1 MALPKLLIHVSALS
15 VLFPILVSIRR
26 YNGYDRIGQRLV
38 SFLYLSALFDLA
50 GLITASYKVNNL
62 PLFHLFTLI
71 EVLFFGW
78 VYAQAFEQIWL
89 KKITNGFTVIVASL
103 IVYNALALEGVW
115 QFNSITKTAE
125 SVLLIVL
132 SLLLFRQ
139 LLLQNEVMFLD
150 RHPLFWLNSG
160 VLLYFAGNLFVFMLQ
175 HTIADS
181 AQKGYVYGIVHSGI
195 NILANLLFGIALL
208 CRPRLPT

>member
-1 MALPKLLIHVSALS
+1 MPLHKLLMLLSAFS
-15 VLFPILVSIRR
+15 VAFPIGVSIVRHQ
-26 YNGYDRIGQRLV
+26 GYDRLGRGL
-38 SFLYLSALFDLA
+38 SAYFYLSALFDLA
-50 GLITASYKVNNL
+50 GLITWHKKVNNL

-71 EVLFFGW
+71 ELLFFGW
-78 VYAQAFEQIWL
+78 LYEQAFKDVLL
-89 KKITNGFTVIVASL
+89 KKIVAVLTVLLGLFTVI
-103 IVYNALALEGVW
+103 
-115 QFNSITKTAE
+115 NSISATAE
-125 SVLLIVL
+125 SVYLIVL

-139 LLLQNEVMFLD
+139 LLLQREVMFLD

-175 HTIADS
+175 HAIAGS

-195 NILANLLFGIALL
+195 NILANVLFGIALL

>member
-1 MALPKLLIHVSALS
+1 MLLPKLLIHLSALS
-15 VLFPILVSIRR
+15 VLFPIHVSLSR
-26 YNGYDRIGQRLV
+26 YAGYDRLGRSLV
-38 SFLYLSALFDLA
+38 AFLYISALFDLA
-50 GLITASYKVNNL
+50 GLITSHYKVNNL

-71 EVLFFGW
+71 ELLFFGW
-78 VYAQAFEQIWL
+78 LYAQAFEQIWL
-89 KKITNGFTVIVASL
+89 SNVVNGLTVLVAAF
-103 IVYNALALEGVW
+103 IIYKALLPDGMW
-115 QFNSITKTAE
+115 QFNSVSKTAE
-125 SVLLIVL
+125 SVYLIVL

-175 HTIADS
+175 HAIAGS
-181 AQKGYVYGIVHSGI
+181 GQKGYVYGIVHSGI

>member
-1 MALPKLLIHVSALS
+1 MHLSAFSVALPIG
-15 VLFPILVSIRR
+15 ISIVRHQA
-26 YNGYDRIGQRLV
+26 YDRLGRGL
-38 SFLYLSALFDLA
+38 SAYFYLSALFDLA
-50 GLITASYKVNNL
+50 GLITWHKKVNNL

-71 EVLFFGW
+71 ELLFFGW
-78 VYAQAFEQIWL
+78 LYEQAFKDVLL
-89 KKITNGFTVIVASL
+89 KKIVAVLTVLLGVFTVVNSIL
-103 IVYNALALEGVW
+103 LESIW
-115 QFNSITKTAE
+115 TFNSISATAE
-125 SVLLIVL
+125 SVYLIVL

-139 LLLQNEVMFLD
+139 LLLQREVMFLD

-175 HTIADS
+175 HAIAGS

-195 NILANLLFGIALL
+195 NILANVLFGIALL

>member
-1 MALPKLLIHVSALS
+1 MLLPKLLIHLSALS
-15 VLFPILVSIRR
+15 VLFPIYVSLSR
-26 YNGYDRIGQRLV
+26 YNGYDRLGRSLV
-38 SFLYLSALFDLA
+38 SFLYVSALFDLA
-50 GLITASYKVNNL
+50 GLTTFHYKVNNL

-71 EVLFFGW
+71 ELLFFGW
-78 VYAQAFEQIWL
+78 LYAQAFEQIWL
-89 KKITNGFTVIVASL
+89 SNIVNGLTVLVAAF
-103 IVYNALALEGVW
+103 IVYKALLPDGMW
-115 QFNSITKTAE
+115 RFNSVSKTAE
-125 SVLLIVL
+125 SVYLIVL

-139 LLLQNEVMFLD
+139 LLLQREVMFLD

-175 HTIADS
+175 HAIAGS

>member
-1 MALPKLLIHVSALS
+1 MSLHTVLMHLSALS
-15 VLFPILVSIRR
+15 VVFPIGASIRR
-26 YNGYDRIGQRLV
+26 RQTYDQMGRVFGAYFY
-38 SFLYLSALFDLA
+38 SSALFDLA
-50 GLITASYKVNNL
+50 GLITWHKKVNNL

-71 EVLFFGW
+71 ELLFFGW
-78 VYAQAFEQIWL
+78 VYKEAFENVLL
-89 KKITNGFTVIVASL
+89 KKIVAALTVLLGVFTIINSVL
-103 IVYNALALEGVW
+103 LESIW
-115 QFNSITKTAE
+115 TFNSISATAE
-125 SVLLIVL
+125 SVYLIVL

-139 LLLQNEVMFLD
+139 LLLQREVMFLD

-175 HTIADS
+175 HAIAGS
-181 AQKGYVYGIVHSGI
+181 AQKGYVYGIVHSVI

>member
-1 MALPKLLIHVSALS
+1 MHLSAFS
-15 VLFPILVSIRR
+15 VVFPIGVSIARR
-26 YNGYDRIGQRLV
+26 QGYNRLGRV
-38 SFLYLSALFDLA
+38 LSTYFYLSALFDLA
-50 GLITASYKVNNL
+50 GLITWHKKVNNL

-71 EVLFFGW
+71 ELLFFGW
-78 VYAQAFEQIWL
+78 VYEQVFMNALL
-89 KKITNGFTVIVASL
+89 KKTVAVLTVLFGVFTVVNSL
-103 IVYNALALEGVW
+103 LLESIW
-115 QFNSITKTAE
+115 TFNSISATAE
-125 SVLLIVL
+125 SVYLIVL

-175 HTIADS
+175 HAIADS

-208 CRPRLPT
+208 CRHRLPT

>member
-1 MALPKLLIHVSALS
+1 MHKVFMYLSALS
-15 VLFPILVSIRR
+15 VVFPLGVSIRR
-26 YNGYDRIGQRLV
+26 HQGYDSLGRGL
-38 SFLYLSALFDLA
+38 SAFFYLSALFDLA
-50 GLITASYKVNNL
+50 GVITFYNKVNNL

-71 EVLFFGW
+71 ELLFFGW
-78 VYAQAFEQIWL
+78 LYQRAFTNVLL
-89 KKITNGFTVIVASL
+89 KRIVAVLTVLLGIFTVGDSL
-103 IVYNALALEGVW
+103 FLESIW
-115 QFNSITKTAE
+115 TFNSISATVE
-125 SVLLIVL
+125 SVYLIVL

-175 HTIADS
+175 HVIAGS
-181 AQKGYVYGIVHSGI
+181 AQKGYVYGIVHSAI

>member
-38 SFLYLSALFDLA
+38 SFLYISALFDLA
-50 GLITASYKVNNL
+50 GLITFNYKVNNL

-78 VYAQAFEQIWL
+78 VYTQAFEQLWL
-89 KKITNGFTVIVASL
+89 KKITNGFTVMVASL
-103 IVYNALALEGVW
+103 IVYNALALEGIW

-175 HTIADS
+175 HVIAGS
-181 AQKGYVYGIVHSGI
+181 AQKGYVYGIVHSAI